1 MGRPALAGPAAE
13 VVAAKCPDPNSAQF
27 PACVMRK
34 IDDLYRGD
42 QSHGLMEMNIKT
54 THWKR
59 SLAMEFWAYGT
70 EYSLIRIL
78 HPKKEKGSATLKAK
92 NDLFTYLSK
101 TSRTIKITAGM
112 MGGSWM
118 GSHFTNDDLIQE
130 SRRSED
136 YTIQKTYDGDESGT
150 PIYQFTLF
158 PKEDAAVVWGKIVIT
173 IRKADLQPLR
183 ESYYD
188 EDGEKVRELEFS
200 EHKDIGGRVMPTK
213 MTMRPLDGSGE
224 YTQVVWKHIDFSV
237 KLGQGFFTLQ
247 KLKSM

>member
-1 MGRPALAGPAAE
+1 
-13 VVAAKCPDPNSAQF
+13 
-27 PACVMRK
+27 
-34 IDDLYRGD
+34 
-42 QSHGLMEMNIKT
+42 
-54 THWKR
+54 
-59 SLAMEFWAYGT
+59 MEFWARGT

-78 HPKKEKGSATLKAK
+78 APKKEKGSATLKAK

-101 TSRTIKITAGM
+101 TGKTIKITAGM

-136 YTIQKTYDGDESGT
+136 YTIQKTYDGDENGM

-188 EDGEKVRELEFS
+188 EDGKKVRELLFS
-200 EHKDIGGRVMPTK
+200 KHEEKSGRLMPTV
-213 MTMRPLDGSGE
+213 MTMRPVDPSGTYTE
-224 YTQVVWKHIDFSV
+224 EFTQVEWKNIDFTV
-237 KLGQGFFTLQ
+237 QLGKGFFTLQ
-247 KLKSM
+247 KLKAM